1 MSTNSG
7 LIIMI
12 FVYTISNFV
21 SAKWT
26 LKMDTSLESSEL
38 SIKPSL
44 KHHKLIKRVAVG
56 QKDATK
62 LGIGAVMMV
71 PRTEKPNNTRECL
84 EWKKQPF
91 TGKWKCLQFKWKKF
105 IVRSRGK
112 QSSH

>member
-1 MSTNSG
+1 MNSKAG

-12 FVYTISNFV
+12 IVYTISNFV

-44 KHHKLIKRVAVG
+44 KHHKLIKRLAVG
-56 QKDATK
+56 KKDTTK
-62 LGIGAVMMV
+62 LETGAIMMV
-71 PRTEKPNNTRECL
+71 PRTENRKKTRECL

-105 IVRSRGK
+105 IVRSKGK
-112 QSSH
+112 QSTH

>member
-1 MSTNSG
+1 MNSKAG

-44 KHHKLIKRVAVG
+44 KHHKLIKRLAVG
-56 QKDATK
+56 KKDATK
-62 LGIGAVMMV
+62 LEIGAIMMV
-71 PRTEKPNNTRECL
+71 PRTENLKRTRKCL

-91 TGKWKCLQFKWKKF
+91 TGKWICLQFKWKKI